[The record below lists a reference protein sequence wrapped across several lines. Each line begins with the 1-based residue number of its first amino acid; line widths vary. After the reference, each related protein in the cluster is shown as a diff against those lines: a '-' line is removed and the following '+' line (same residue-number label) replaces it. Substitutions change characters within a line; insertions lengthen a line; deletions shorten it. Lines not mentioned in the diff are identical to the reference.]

1 MRERNIVSLII
12 IAALGLVSAFLAAPV
27 EKPAFVR
34 SLVFWQ
40 DERVRDLQLKQGLDL
55 RGGLQVLLVA
65 DLPAGQSLVTGTLA
79 SAVSI
84 IEGRVNALGT
94 SEPTVQ
100 QAGNDRILVELPGV
114 TNREAAI
121 DLVKKQGV
129 LEFVEA
135 TVANRPQEGLPIST
149 TFSLFRSLMY
159 PETSSAGRPIDAN
172 QTVSGTRVYRT
183 AFTGEILLNNSRV
196 GVNAGQSV
204 VVFSV
209 KPSAQTGFGDFTG
222 KNIGQPLCIVLDG
235 IVLQC
240 PSIRA
245 ALPTGGEISGG
256 FTPEGANSLAV
267 TLNYG
272 SLPVPLKIESVKDVG
287 ATLGA
292 DSVRRSVFA
301 GLIGLSV
308 LVIFMIAYYRVPGA
322 VVSLSIIFFSLF
334 TLAVY
339 VLLPVVLTLPGIA
352 GFVLSIATAV
362 DANILVLER
371 FKEELRGGRSL
382 RGAVEAAFARAWTS
396 IRDSNIS
403 TLITCAILFMFG
415 NTFGASAVKGF
426 ALTLALGILI
436 SMFTAMVVTRALMR
450 GFFSREIEDEA
461 QRASLLGA

>member
-1 MRERNIVSLII
+1 MRQRNSVSLII
-12 IAALGLVSAFLAAPV
+12 IAALGLVSVFLALPI
-27 EKPAFVR
+27 EKPAFAR
-34 SLVFWQ
+34 SLAFWQ
-40 DERVRDLQLKQGLDL
+40 DERVRDLQIKQGLDL

-65 DLPAGQSLVTGTLA
+65 DLPAGQTLVTGTLA
-79 SAVSI
+79 SAVTI
-84 IEGRVNALGT
+84 IESRVNALGT

-100 QAGNDRILVELPGV
+100 QAGSDRILVELPGV
-114 TNREAAI
+114 SNREAAI

-135 TVANRPQEGLPIST
+135 IGSRPQEGTPIST
-149 TFSLFRSLMY
+149 TFNLFRSLIY
-159 PETSSAGRPIDAN
+159 PDTASAGRAIDAT
-172 QTVSGTRVYRT
+172 QTVSGSKVYRT
-183 AFTGEILLNNSRV
+183 AFTGEILVNNSRV
-196 GVNAGQSV
+196 GANAGQSV
-204 VVFSV
+204 VAFSI
-209 KPSAQTGFGDFTG
+209 KPAAQSAFQDFTG

-235 IVLQC
+235 VVLSC
-240 PSIRA
+240 PTIRA
-245 ALPTGGEISGG
+245 ALSTGGEISGG
-256 FTPEGANSLAV
+256 FTPEAANSLAV

-301 GLIGLSV
+301 GLVGLAV

-322 VVSLSIIFFSLF
+322 VVSLAIVFFAIF
-334 TLAVY
+334 TLAIY

-371 FKEELRGGRSL
+371 FKEELRGGRTV
-382 RGAVEAAFARAWTS
+382 RGAVETAFLRAWTS

-403 TLITCAILFMFG
+403 TLITCGVLFLFG

-436 SMFTAMVVTRALMR
+436 SMFTAMFVTRAFMR
-450 GFFSREIEDEA
+450 GFFSREIEDPA
-461 QRASLLGA
+461 QRASLLGV